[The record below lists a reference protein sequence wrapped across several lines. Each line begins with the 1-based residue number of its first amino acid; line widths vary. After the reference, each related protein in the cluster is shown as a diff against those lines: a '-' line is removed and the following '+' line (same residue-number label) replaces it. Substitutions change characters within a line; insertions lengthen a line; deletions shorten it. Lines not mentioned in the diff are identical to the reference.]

1 MEPLAGLWDAAPG
14 APLQIS
20 YPNAS
25 RKWIS
30 PSPACQNNT
39 EDMALRPKP
48 EHGKNRFRQLANTRN
63 TFHGCRTPSLRPN
76 QLRLQSVRHSYINQ
90 SAPCCLLLFGAG
102 GGGGGAGGGRR
113 RPGGGGAGGS

>member
-63 TFHGCRTPSLRPN
+63 TFHGCRTQSLRPN
-76 QLRLQSVRHSYINQ
+76 QLRLQSVRHSSNKQNNKHKTNSRHLAAFCYTVLSTLI
-90 SAPCCLLLFGAG
+90 AI
-102 GGGGGAGGGRR
+102 R
-113 RPGGGGAGGS
+113 